1 MWATTRTVS
10 LQGAVGHVIDVQVDV
25 SHGQAHTAMVGRPD
39 IAINEARERCRSALD
54 NTGFDWPVTKRIT
67 ILLSPA
73 DVPKR
78 GPHFDLAIAIGV
90 IAAQDETFP
99 RNALAHSALIGELT
113 LDGRVRC
120 VPGVLP
126 MVMAAAAQ
134 GVSAVFVPEPQVA
147 EASLVQDLTVLGVRS
162 LGQVVALLKGEEIPE
177 APPVIPLHS
186 APLLSWVGENSR
198 EELDF
203 VDVSGMADARFAIE
217 VAAAGGHHIHLTGP
231 RGSGKTT
238 LAERIPGILPDLDAQ
253 ETLEL
258 TAIHS
263 LAGTLGS
270 DGRISTRPP
279 FRSPHHSA
287 SRTGLL
293 GGGTGRVRPGEV
305 SKAHLGVLF
314 LDEFPLFP
322 IDVIEA
328 LREPLEGGLISISR
342 GDEEATFPARAMTV
356 LASNPCPCGEY
367 HPRNR
372 DHKCTC
378 REIARRNYRR
388 KLSGP
393 IADRIDITRYVEP
406 IKPHEAADH
415 FQPPEPTAALRQR
428 VTRAREAQSARY
440 EGRDWRLNAHV
451 PGPALREDFALEP
464 DATGELRRAVVEGR
478 LTQRGGVRVH
488 RVAWSVADLLG
499 LRRPDLDCFTTALAL
514 REGSPLAS
522 SAVRRLRAV

>member
-1 MWATTRTVS
+1 MWATTRSVS

-39 IAINEARERCRSALD
+39 IAITEARERCRSALD
-54 NTGFDWPVTKRIT
+54 NSGFDWPVTKRIT

-90 IAAQDETFP
+90 IAAQDPEFP
-99 RNALAHSALIGELT
+99 RDALRCTALIGELT
-113 LDGRVRC
+113 LDGRVRS

-134 GVSAVFVPEPQVA
+134 EVTTVFVPEPQVA
-147 EASLVQDLTVLGVRS
+147 EASLVPDMAVLGVRS
-162 LGQVVALLKGEEIPE
+162 LGQVVALMKGEEIPD
-177 APPVIPLHS
+177 APAVMPLHS
-186 APLLSWVGENSR
+186 APLLSWVGENIR
-198 EELDF
+198 EQLDF
-203 VDVSGMADARFAIE
+203 ADVTGMADARFAIE

-270 DGRISTRPP
+270 DGRISRRPP
-279 FRSPHHSA
+279 FRAPHHSA

-293 GGGTGRVRPGEV
+293 GGGSGRVRPGEV

-322 IDVIEA
+322 MDVIEA

-356 LASNPCPCGEY
+356 LASNPCPCGNY
-367 HPRNR
+367 HPKNR
-372 DHKCTC
+372 EHKCTC
-378 REIARRNYRR
+378 GEVPRRNYRR

-393 IADRIDITRYVEP
+393 IIDRIDITRYVEP
-406 IKPHEAADH
+406 IKLHEAADH
-415 FQPPEPTAALRQR
+415 FQPPEPTAMLRQR
-428 VTRAREAQSARY
+428 VTRARATQAARY
-440 EGRDWRLNAHV
+440 QGRDWRLNAHV
-451 PGPALREDFALEP
+451 PGPALRADFPLEP
-464 DATGELRRAVVEGR
+464 DAAAKLRTAVLSGR

-499 LRRPDLDCFTTALAL
+499 LARPDLPCLNMALDL
-514 REGSPLAS
+514 REGTPLTT
-522 SAVRRLRAV
+522 SAMRRLRAV